1 MDFLWILIA
10 FLCGFAAKQINL
22 PPLIGYLAAGFALHA
37 YGIQPHENLET
48 LANIGITLMLFTIGL
63 KVNVQTLLK
72 TSVWAGTSLHMISWV
87 IVATLLLKGVAL
99 LGINYFVDL
108 DWSAL
113 ALISFALSFSS
124 TVCIVKL
131 LEEKNEMKARH
142 GKLAVGI
149 LVMQDIV
156 AVMFLVIAT
165 GKVPS
170 LYAFGLLLLWPARPL
185 LGRILNHAGHGELLP
200 LVGFFLAMGGY
211 ELFQLLN
218 MKGDLGALV
227 VGLLL
232 SPHIKAAEL
241 AKTLLSFKDI
251 FLIGFFLSIGF
262 TTLPTVEMI
271 PALAVVSFILIIKG
285 VLLFHILA
293 AIGVAGR
300 NMFLGSMVLT
310 NYSEFG
316 LIVAALCVQNG
327 WLDKDW
333 LVIIALAVSISFVF
347 TSIFY
352 DYAHTAYAYARNW
365 VKYFERQQPIPL
377 YKEQMKSAEVLIV
390 GMGRIGRSSYDVLHA
405 QLDDKVWGV
414 ESDIDKV
421 RSHRDEGRHIIL
433 GDAEDADFW
442 ETRELLH
449 IKLIM
454 LAMPSVS
461 DISDI
466 TKQLKFCG
474 YKGHIA
480 AIARYEDERE
490 MLLELGVDNVF
501 NYFVEAGTG
510 FAEESLNL
518 LKHDKQAHSPKVK
531 EMTTL

>member
-22 PPLIGYLAAGFALHA
+22 PPLIGYLAAGFGLHA
-37 YGIQPHENLET
+37 FGVTPHENLET

-63 KVNVQTLLK
+63 KVNAQSLLK

-87 IVATLLLKGVAL
+87 IVGTLLLKAAAL
-99 LGINYFVDL
+99 LGISYFVDL
-108 DWSAL
+108 DWTAL

-131 LEEKNEMKARH
+131 LEDKNEMKARH

-156 AVMFLVIAT
+156 AVAFLVIAT
-165 GKVPS
+165 GKIPS
-170 LYAFGLLLLWPARPL
+170 LYAFALLLLWPARPL
-185 LGRILNHAGHGELLP
+185 LGRILNMSGHGELLP
-200 LVGFFLAMGGY
+200 LIGIFLAMGGY
-211 ELFQLLN
+211 ELFQLVN

-227 VGLLL
+227 IGLLL
-232 SPHIKAAEL
+232 SQHIKSAEL
-241 AKTLLSFKDI
+241 AKSLLSFKDL

-262 TTLPTVEMI
+262 TALPTIEMM

-293 AIGVAGR
+293 ALGVAGR

-327 WLDKDW
+327 WIDKDW

-365 VKYFERQQPIPL
+365 VKHFEREQPTPA
-377 YKEQMKSAEVLIV
+377 YQEQLKSAEILIV
-390 GMGRIGRSSYDVLHA
+390 GMGRVGRSSYDVLHG
-405 QLDDKVWGV
+405 QLDDRVWGV

-421 RSHRDEGRHIIL
+421 RRHRDEGRHIIL

-442 ETRELLH
+442 ETRELWH

-461 DISDI
+461 DIRDI
-466 TKQLKFCG
+466 TTQLKLSG
-474 YKGHIA
+474 YKGHVA

-490 MLLELGVDNVF
+490 KLMAMGIDNVF
-501 NYFVEAGTG
+501 NYYVEAGTG
-510 FAEESLNL
+510 FAEESLLL
-518 LKHDKQAHSPKVK
+518 LKDDAEAKQAI
-531 EMTTL
+531 

>member
-22 PPLIGYLAAGFALHA
+22 PPLIGYLAAGFGLHA
-37 YGIQPHENLET
+37 FGVTPHENLGT
-48 LANIGITLMLFTIGL
+48 LAEIGITLMLFTIGL
-63 KVNVQTLLK
+63 KVNAQSLLK

-87 IVATLLLKGVAL
+87 IVGTLLLKGIAL
-99 LGINYFVDL
+99 LGISYFVDL
-108 DWSAL
+108 DWAAL

-131 LEEKNEMKARH
+131 LEDKNEMKARH

-156 AVMFLVIAT
+156 AVAFLVIAT
-165 GKVPS
+165 GKIPS
-170 LYAFGLLLLWPARPL
+170 LYAFALLLLWPARPL
-185 LGRILNHAGHGELLP
+185 LGRILNMSGHGELLP
-200 LVGFFLAMGGY
+200 LIGIFLAMGGY
-211 ELFQLLN
+211 ELFEMVN

-232 SPHIKAAEL
+232 SQHVKSAEL
-241 AKTLLSFKDI
+241 AKSLLSFKDL

-262 TTLPTVEMI
+262 TALPTVEMI
-271 PALAVVSFILIIKG
+271 PALAVVSSILVIKG
-285 VLLFHILA
+285 ILLFHILA
-293 AIGVAGR
+293 ALGVAGR

-365 VKYFERQQPIPL
+365 VKHFEREQPIPA
-377 YKEQMKSAEVLIV
+377 YQEQLKSAEILIV
-390 GMGRIGRSSYDVLHA
+390 GMGRVGRSSYDVLHS
-405 QLDDKVWGV
+405 QLDDRVWGV

-421 RSHRDEGRHIIL
+421 RRHRDEGRHIIL

-442 ETRELLH
+442 ETRELWH

-461 DISDI
+461 DIRDI
-466 TKQLKFCG
+466 TTQLKLSG

-490 MLLELGVDNVF
+490 KLMAMGIDNVF
-501 NYFVEAGTG
+501 NYYVEAGTG

-518 LKHDKQAHSPKVK
+518 LQQDTQTKAI
-531 EMTTL
+531 

>member
-10 FLCGFAAKQINL
+10 FICGFAAKQINL
-22 PPLIGYLAAGFALHA
+22 PPLIGYLAAGFGLHA
-37 YGIQPHENLET
+37 YGVQPHENLQS

-63 KVNVQTLLK
+63 KVNFHTLLK

-87 IVATLLLKGVAL
+87 IIGSVFLKAAAL

-108 DWSAL
+108 DWTAL

-124 TVCIVKL
+124 TVCVVKL

-156 AVMFLVIAT
+156 AVTFLVIAT
-165 GKVPS
+165 GKIPS
-170 LYAFGLLLLWPARPL
+170 LYAFGLLLLWPARNI
-185 LGRILNHAGHGELLP
+185 LGRILNQSGHGELLP
-200 LVGFFLAMGGY
+200 LIGFFLAMGGY
-211 ELFQLLN
+211 ELFQLVN

-227 VGLLL
+227 IGLLL
-232 SPHIKAAEL
+232 SPHIKSVEL
-241 AKTLLSFKDI
+241 AKSLLSFKDI

-262 TTLPTVEMI
+262 TALPTLEMI
-271 PALAVVSFILIIKG
+271 PPLAVVSFILIIKG

-316 LIVAALCVQNG
+316 LIVTALCVQNG

-333 LVIIALAVSISFVF
+333 LVIIALAVSISFIF

-352 DYAHTAYAYARNW
+352 DYAHTAYAYARNR
-365 VKYFERQQPIPL
+365 VKYFEREQPVPD
-377 YKEQMKSAEVLIV
+377 YQEQLKSAEILII
-390 GMGRIGRSSYDVLHA
+390 GMGRVGRSSYDVLHT
-405 QLDDKVWGV
+405 QLDDRVWGV

-421 RSHRDEGRHIIL
+421 RRHRDEGRHIIL

-442 ETRELLH
+442 ETRELWH

-454 LAMPSVS
+454 LAMPSVN

-466 TKQLKFCG
+466 TKQLKICG

-490 MLLELGVDNVF
+490 KLMTMGIDNVF
-501 NYFVEAGTG
+501 NYYVEAGSG
-510 FAEESLNL
+510 FAEESLHL
-518 LKHDKQAHSPKVK
+518 LDQDAQSLIADKAS
-531 EMTTL
+531 

>member
-10 FLCGFAAKQINL
+10 FICGFAAKQINL
-22 PPLIGYLAAGFALHA
+22 PPLIGYLAAGFGLHA
-37 YGIQPHENLET
+37 YGVQPHENLET
-48 LANIGITLMLFTIGL
+48 LANLGITLMLFTIGL
-63 KVNVQTLLK
+63 KVNFHTLLK

-87 IVATLLLKGVAL
+87 IVGTLLLKGVAL
-99 LGINYFVDL
+99 MGINYFVDL
-108 DWSAL
+108 EWSTL

-131 LEEKNEMKARH
+131 LEDKNEMKARH

-156 AVMFLVIAT
+156 AVAFLVIAT
-165 GKVPS
+165 GKIPS
-170 LYAFGLLLLWPARPL
+170 LYAFALLLLWPARPL
-185 LGRILNHAGHGELLP
+185 IGRILNHSGHGELLP
-200 LVGFFLAMGGY
+200 LIGIFLALGGY
-211 ELFQLLN
+211 ELFQLVN

-227 VGLLL
+227 IGLLL
-232 SPHIKAAEL
+232 SQHAKATEL
-241 AKTLLSFKDI
+241 SKSLLSFKDI

-262 TTLPTVEMI
+262 TALPTLEMM

-327 WLDKDW
+327 WLEKDW

-352 DYAHTAYAYARNW
+352 NYAHTAYAYARNW
-365 VKYFERQQPIPL
+365 VKYFEREQPTPA
-377 YKEQMKSAEVLIV
+377 YQEQLKSAEILII
-390 GMGRIGRSSYDVLHA
+390 GMGRVGRSSYDVLHS
-405 QLDDKVWGV
+405 QLDDRVWGV

-421 RSHRDEGRHIIL
+421 RRHRDEGRHIIL

-442 ETRELLH
+442 ETRELWH

-454 LAMPSVS
+454 LAMPSVT

-466 TKQLKFCG
+466 TKQLKLCG

-490 MLLELGVDNVF
+490 KLMAMGIDNVF
-501 NYFVEAGTG
+501 NYYVEAGTG
-510 FAEESLNL
+510 FAEESLHL
-518 LKHDKQAHSPKVK
+518 LEQNSQAKAAS
-531 EMTTL
+531 